1 MTNSEGKFWFV
12 KLSRVFALTCM
23 CRVEVYVCYFCTY
36 LRELVYCTFCKS
48 VQLAVISD
56 HRCNQWDAITSWCL
70 IILIGMHAFYHL
82 LSYFFNYR
90 NHFSFRF
97 RYNSFLQLG
106 KGWVWFS
113 QQYINLCIV
122 WWTLVWTR
130 GLENYSWFRVAL
142 VILGGSFNQSFSQ
155 KPMIIIF
162 GLLIV
167 CGQLLFPVWACVSV
181 WLGVLIYLLII

>member
-1 MTNSEGKFWFV
+1 MYMTNSEGKYLFCQT
-12 KLSRVFALTCM
+12 KLCVCTHM
-23 CRVEVYVCYFCTY
+23 HVQGWNMWCYFCTY
-36 LRELVYCTFCKS
+36 LRELCMLYIL
-48 VQLAVISD
+48 QERAVSSC
-56 HRCNQWDAITSWCL
+56 HRPSQWDAVTSWCL
-70 IILIGMHAFYHL
+70 IILIGMHAFYSL

-90 NHFSFRF
+90 NHFLFRF
-97 RYNSFLQLG
+97 LYNSFLQLG

-113 QQYINLCIV
+113 QQYTNHCIV

-130 GLENYSWFRVAL
+130 VLENYSWFRVAL
-142 VILGGSFNQSFSQ
+142 VILGRSFNQSFSQ

-181 WLGVLIYLLII
+181 WLEVLIYLLII